1 MYTVELKL
9 TTLRLT
15 QPQKAKQIAEKI
27 VDAKEQGKVFVTLED
42 GLNGYAKLVFKL
54 NFIDTWD
61 NMSWAISNLDTE
73 LEDKDIRE
81 KTFYLSMANELEK
94 GIMSTLLGDDA
105 IRQSYQLQL
114 KSIGENR
121 TEVYFND
128 ISEMNEKSTKEF
140 SYLFLENIQ
149 KQF

>member
-1 MYTVELKL
+1 
-9 TTLRLT
+9 
-15 QPQKAKQIAEKI
+15 
-27 VDAKEQGKVFVTLED
+27 
-42 GLNGYAKLVFKL
+42 
-54 NFIDTWD
+54 
-61 NMSWAISNLDTE
+61 
-73 LEDKDIRE
+73 
-81 KTFYLSMANELEK
+81 MANELEK
-94 GIMSTLLGDDA
+94 GIMSKLLGDDA